1 MNKELSKL
9 YPSPLWENFARICSI
24 PHPSKH
30 EAQIIEWLKKWAI
43 DHKVDYVIDKT
54 GNMIFRKPATRGMEN
69 RMPVILQ
76 GHIDMVPQ
84 ANSDKKHDFT
94 KDPIEPI
101 IGQDGWIRA
110 NGTTLGADNGIGCA
124 AAMAVLTDTQIA
136 HGDRK
141 SVV

>member
-1 MNKELSKL
+1 
-9 YPSPLWENFARICSI
+9 
-24 PHPSKH
+24 
-30 EAQIIEWLKKWAI
+30 
-43 DHKVDYVIDKT
+43 
-54 GNMIFRKPATRGMEN
+54 MEN

-136 HGDRK
+136 HGPIEVLVTIDEETGMTGGFRIRK
-141 SVV
+141 RHHQGDILMNLDSEVKVNCTWAALAIRMLL